1 MRLFMILVC
10 LLLLGSTLLTSA
22 LAQSFKESAKNNPG
36 LQTFVERATKSYF
49 FHHTM
54 VRIKDPRASLDFYS
68 RIMGMSLLKRLDF
81 ADLRFSNYYMGY
93 EDTSRAP
100 NDPLRRTAWAF
111 SQRGVIELTH
121 MWGTET
127 NRNFTGYHNGNTE
140 PLGYG
145 HIGINVDNVQKAIN
159 RFESL
164 GVRFVQ
170 RIRSGN
176 RDLVAFIQDPDGYWI
191 EIFDT
196 MSAVQTAIDN
206 NAV

>member
-1 MRLFMILVC
+1 M
-10 LLLLGSTLLTSA
+10 
-22 LAQSFKESAKNNPG
+22 AQSSKESAKNNPG
-36 LQTFVERATKSYF
+36 LQTFVDRATKSYF
-49 FHHTM
+49 LHHTVSLISNVSRHM
-54 VRIKDPRASLDFYS
+54 VRIKDPRVSLDFYS

-81 ADLRFSNYYMGY
+81 ADLRISNYYMGY

-100 NDPLRRTAWAF
+100 IDPLRRTAWAF

-127 NRNFTGYHNGNTE
+127 DRNFTGYHNGNTE

-145 HIGINVDNVQKAIN
+145 HIGINVGHVQKAIN

-164 GVRFVQ
+164 GVQFVQ

-176 RDLVAFIQDPDGYWI
+176 RDSVAFIQDPDGYWI

-196 MSAVQTAIDN
+196 ISAVQTAIDN
-206 NAV
+206 NSI